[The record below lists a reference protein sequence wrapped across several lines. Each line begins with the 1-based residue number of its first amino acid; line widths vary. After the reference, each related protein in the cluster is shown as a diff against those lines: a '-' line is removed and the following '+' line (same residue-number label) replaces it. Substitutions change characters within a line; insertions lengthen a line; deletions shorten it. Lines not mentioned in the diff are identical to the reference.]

1 MGFDFLQNS
10 IAELYPEAATASTA
24 SICETRVAFASE
36 KGSCAWHA
44 GTPAFTQD
52 FCGTPFTRP
61 HLFEEDSHRNQ
72 KQHRIMAD
80 LFPWRCIHCQRINKK
95 VAEQCALCKAH
106 WTTGMRHNTAPNAHK
121 ATAYRDAWPPKEQ
134 HYAWEDWENWDNW
147 QQRPSRSQSRTKSPR
162 ATKGSQSPR
171 GRKGKG
177 KGIGK
182 HNTKHKDAAAGTPGA
197 ETQGMNYSSSPFAP
211 LAASLPPWPSLEG
224 LSQNLMP
231 ATPSAA
237 SSSNNLEVLAQ
248 KRECV
253 AALKVAYPD
262 ISVAPQETQEL
273 IEKMDKDIER
283 LEKENSKFVTKNLH
297 AATKTLGKAQKTLT
311 EALESRK
318 VHRTR
323 WIKHITEAVT
333 TWQTQLQEYQKQ
345 QGVFQT
351 AATKARADIETARR
365 EIQELS
371 VKASQATLA
380 AMPPITAV
388 TAEQDEGNMEADT
401 EEEKLQGQL
410 QSVLQHC
417 AAVLKAEA
425 PQQVVEAEDLTMED
439 DERDKKRQRSME
451 PFGVPASAGAPLAAK
466 NA

>member
-1 MGFDFLQNS
+1 
-10 IAELYPEAATASTA
+10 
-24 SICETRVAFASE
+24 
-36 KGSCAWHA
+36 
-44 GTPAFTQD
+44 
-52 FCGTPFTRP
+52 
-61 HLFEEDSHRNQ
+61 
-72 KQHRIMAD
+72 MAD

-311 EALESRK
+311 DALESRK